1 MLMKSRKNTKRR
13 VAKHD
18 SSIQGSDL
26 SNRTVVIMLVIV
38 ILVSVASLGVFLSSL
53 NAPTA
58 VESEGYPQG
67 TVGLMIMG
75 APSPSNPGSSA
86 VGGEVG
92 LMINNPTT
100 KNKR

>member
-1 MLMKSRKNTKRR
+1 MKNRKSPKKR
-13 VAKHD
+13 VSKHD
-18 SSIQGSDL
+18 SFTKSSDV
-26 SNRTVVIMLVIV
+26 SNRTVIIMLVIV

-53 NAPTA
+53 NPPAP
-58 VESEGYPQG
+58 VETEGFPQG

-75 APSPSNPGSSA
+75 APSPSNPSSSA

-92 LMINNPTT
+92 LMINNPST

>member
-1 MLMKSRKNTKRR
+1 MKSRKNANRK

-18 SSIQGSDL
+18 SSTHSSDI

-53 NAPTA
+53 NPPAPA
-58 VESEGYPQG
+58 EIEGSPQG

-92 LMINNPTT
+92 LMINSPNTE
-100 KNKR
+100 NKR